1 MADTMNRRQVIAG
14 TVVAGAI
21 TVAAVALPAAA
32 AMEATK
38 DPLTT
43 LLERHHVLWE
53 ACPDD
58 PSGLSEWNRSIEAL
72 ADEMGR
78 TAPTTKRG
86 ALAGLR
92 HLEWFCETWA
102 ITDHE
107 QRMMR
112 NCIDFLAGEV

>member
-1 MADTMNRRQVIAG
+1 MTDTMNRRRMIAG
-14 TVVAGAI
+14 TVVAGTI
-21 TVAAVALPAAA
+21 TMAAVALPAAA
-32 AMEATK
+32 AMAATK
-38 DPLTT
+38 DPLTA

-58 PSGLSEWNRSIEAL
+58 PSGLSEWNRSVDAL
-72 ADEMGR
+72 TKEMGR

-86 ALAGLR
+86 AIAGLCY
-92 HLEWFCETWA
+92 LEWFCATWA